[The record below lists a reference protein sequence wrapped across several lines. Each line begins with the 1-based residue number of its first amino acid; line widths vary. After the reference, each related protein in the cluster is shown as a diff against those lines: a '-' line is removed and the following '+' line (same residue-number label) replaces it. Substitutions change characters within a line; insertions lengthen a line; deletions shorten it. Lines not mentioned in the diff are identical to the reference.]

1 MASITSAGAGS
12 GIDLESVIS
21 ASVAAKR
28 AQLQKPITTGKA
40 TTQTSL
46 SGVGQLKSA
55 ISSFTTI
62 LDSLSAK
69 GAFNKRAVTV
79 TQNKDDPV
87 LKVEAKTNASNGVY
101 NITVNKLAATSKF
114 EGDFVSSTSSIAT
127 SDGQLTFKAGD
138 KEFTV
143 DVKAGDSLQAIRKRI
158 NSSGDNFGLS
168 ANIVNTAGGGAK
180 FIIDSGVSGDGKD
193 LTITASTSE
202 LKVLATGVPESK
214 IAPTQSAA
222 SAEVV
227 IDGNTLKS
235 DTNIFDDVIQDIKF
249 TVLRQSDKNTDGV
262 TLKSNKVELSTDKS
276 SVQDLVKKFVD
287 GYNSLLDGVTALGK
301 RNTILAGESQDD
313 GGALAGDSVTRA
325 IKDLLVNSVMANST
339 ESTTFAT
346 IFEVGVKMDNNGK
359 LSLDSTKFSEA
370 LDNNYEQ
377 VTALFGGEKGVA
389 GKLTSQLKDYTKSSG
404 ILAQREDLLNTELRS
419 LATKQSDANEQ
430 LVKYESSLRQ
440 KYGNLDALLV
450 KMNSSAASLSSL
462 QISS

>member
-1 MASITSAGAGS
+1 M
-12 GIDLESVIS
+12 
-21 ASVAAKR
+21 
-28 AQLQKPITTGKA
+28 
-40 TTQTSL
+40 
-46 SGVGQLKSA
+46 
-55 ISSFTTI
+55 
-62 LDSLSAK
+62 
-69 GAFNKRAVTV
+69 
-79 TQNKDDPV
+79 
-87 LKVEAKTNASNGVY
+87 
-101 NITVNKLAATSKF
+101 
-114 EGDFVSSTSSIAT
+114 
-127 SDGQLTFKAGD
+127 
-138 KEFTV
+138 
-143 DVKAGDSLQAIRKRI
+143 
-158 NSSGDNFGLS
+158 
-168 ANIVNTAGGGAK
+168 
-180 FIIDSGVSGDGKD
+180 
-193 LTITASTSE
+193 
-202 LKVLATGVPESK
+202 
-214 IAPTQSAA
+214 
-222 SAEVV
+222 
-227 IDGNTLKS
+227 
-235 DTNIFDDVIQDIKF
+235 
-249 TVLRQSDKNTDGV
+249 LRQSDKNTDCV

-276 SVQDLVKKFVD
+276 AVQDLVKKFVD
-287 GYNSLLDGVTALGK
+287 GYNALLDGVTALGK

-462 QISS
+462 QISN